1 MKIELTAEQEAVKQ
15 RAYAAGLEFKEAA
28 FQWDEEDAVDY
39 RKVSDRFG
47 ELGFFGLT
55 APTEWGGQG
64 GDCMD
69 YLLAVSEAIRAAG
82 SWIVGE
88 PMFCT
93 TGPGPSMIML
103 SDNQTLKDKYLRDVV
118 TGEKGCA
125 IALTEP
131 LHGSDLTYLETTIEK
146 DGDSYVI
153 NGSKSYV
160 TGAIYNEL
168 YATFVRFDGIP
179 GPRGIGA
186 VVIDADAPGFSMSRG
201 PVFLGTR
208 SIPHGDVE
216 LKNCRIPA
224 ENLIIGPGEFPRLM
238 TAFNM
243 ERLHNCA
250 VSLGGMLC
258 AYDEASEHVKE
269 RKQFGRPVI
278 EFQHVYHTLTDV
290 AVTIEAHKLFSYKAA
305 ANAIDGK
312 FPQLQDVSMAKLYGG
327 TNVPHVAMKCAEL
340 MGGKGV
346 TSVTQTQR
354 IVRDAV
360 TNVVAGGAPAVLRN
374 SIAAGLFP
382 GYKFPQT
389 KD

>member
-1 MKIELTAEQEAVKQ
+1 MSIALTTEQEAIKQ
-15 RAYAAGLEFKEAA
+15 KAYEAGLEYQAAA
-28 FQWDEEDAVDY
+28 FKWDEDDAVDY
-39 RKVSDRFG
+39 RSVSDRFG

-55 APTEWGGQG
+55 APVEWGGQG
-64 GDCMD
+64 GDCVD

-93 TGPGPSMIML
+93 TGPGPSMLML
-103 SDNQTLKDKYLRDVV
+103 SDNQALKDKYLRDVV
-118 TGEKGCA
+118 TGKKGCA

-131 LHGSDLTYLETTIEK
+131 LHGSDLTYLETTAVR

-153 NGSKSYV
+153 NGSKSFV
-160 TGAIYNEL
+160 TGAMYNEL
-168 YATFVRFDGIP
+168 YATFVRFNDIP

-186 VVIDADAPGFSMSRG
+186 VVIEADAPGFSMSRG

-216 LKNCRIPA
+216 LKNCVVPA
-224 ENLIIGPGEFPRLM
+224 ANLIIGPGEFARLM

-250 VSLGGMLC
+250 VSLGGMMC
-258 AYDEASEHVKE
+258 AYDEASEHVKT
-269 RKQFGRPVI
+269 RKQFGRPII
-278 EFQHVYHTLTDV
+278 EFQHVYHTLANV
-290 AVTIEAHKLFSYKAA
+290 AVTIEAHRLLSHQAA

-312 FPQLQDVSMAKLYGG
+312 FPQMQEVSMAKLFGG
-327 TNVPHVAMKCAEL
+327 TNIPDVAMKCAEL

-346 TSVTQTQR
+346 TSVTRTQR

-389 KD
+389 KG

>member
-1 MKIELTAEQEAVKQ
+1 MKIELSAEQESVKQ
-15 RAYAAGLEFKEAA
+15 RAYEAGLEFKEAA

-69 YLLAVSEAIRAAG
+69 YFLAVSEAIRAAG

-160 TGAIYNEL
+160 TGAMYNEL

-186 VVIDADAPGFSMSRG
+186 VVIESDAPGFSMSRG

-216 LKNCRIPA
+216 LDNCRIPA

-250 VSLGGMLC
+250 VSMGGMLC
-258 AYDEASEHVKE
+258 AYDEASEHVKH
-269 RKQFGRPVI
+269 RKQFGRPLI
-278 EFQHVYHTLTDV
+278 EFQHVYHTLTDI
-290 AVTIEAHKLFSYKAA
+290 ALTIEAHKLLSYQAA

-312 FPQLQDVSMAKLYGG
+312 FPQQQDVSMAKLFGG
-327 TNVPHVAMKCAEL
+327 TKVPEVAMKCAEL

-374 SIAAGLFP
+374 SIAASLFP

>member
-1 MKIELTAEQEAVKQ
+1 MKLQLSPEQEALKK
-15 RAYAAGLEFKEAA
+15 RAFEAGMEFREAA
-28 FQWDEEDAVDY
+28 FKWDEDDAVGY
-39 RKVSDRFG
+39 RAVSDRFG

-55 APTEWGGQG
+55 APKEWGGQG

-69 YLLAVSEAIRAAG
+69 YLLAVSEAIRASG

-93 TGPGPSMIML
+93 TGPGPSMLML
-103 SDNQTLKDKYLRDVV
+103 SDNAVLREKYLRDVV
-118 TGEKGCA
+118 TGRKGCA

-131 LHGSDLTYLETTIEK
+131 AHGSDLTYLETTAVK

-153 NGSKSYV
+153 NGSKSFV
-160 TGAIYNEL
+160 TGAMYNEL

-186 VVIDADAPGFSMSRG
+186 VVIEADSPGFSMSRG

-216 LKNCRIPA
+216 LRDCRIPA
-224 ENLIIGPGEFPRLM
+224 ENLIIGPGEFARLM

-258 AYDEASEHVKE
+258 AYDEAAEHVQQRE
-269 RKQFGRPVI
+269 QFGRPVI
-278 EFQHVYHTLTDV
+278 EFQHVYHTLADI
-290 AVTIEAHKLFSYKAA
+290 AVTIEAHRLLSWQAA

-312 FPQLQDVSMAKLYGG
+312 YPEMQQVSMAKLFGG
-327 TNVPHVAMKCAEL
+327 TRIPEVAMKCAEL

-346 TSVTQTQR
+346 TSVTRTQR

-374 SIAAGLFP
+374 SIAATLFP
-382 GYKFPQT
+382 GRKFPQT
-389 KD
+389 RG

>member
-1 MKIELTAEQEAVKQ
+1 MDLRLTPEQEDLKK
-15 RAYAAGLEFKEAA
+15 RAYAAGLEFREAA
-28 FQWDEEDAVDY
+28 FKWDEEDAVDY
-39 RKVSDRFG
+39 RAVSDRFG

-55 APTEWGGQG
+55 APKEWGGQG
-64 GDCMD
+64 GDCMS
-69 YLLAVSEAIRAAG
+69 YLLAVSEAIRASG

-103 SDNQTLKDKYLRDVV
+103 SESQALKDQYLRDVL
-118 TGEKGCA
+118 TGKLGCA

-131 LHGSDLTYLETTIEK
+131 AHGSDLTYLETTAVR
-146 DGDSYVI
+146 DGDSWVV

-186 VVIDADAPGFSMSRG
+186 VLIPADSPGFTMSRG

-208 SIPHGDVE
+208 SIPHGDIE
-216 LKNCRIPA
+216 LKDCRIPL
-224 ENLIIGPGEFPRLM
+224 ENLIIGPGHFARLM

-258 AYDEASEHVKE
+258 AYDEASEHVQQRE
-269 RKQFGRPVI
+269 QFGRPVI
-278 EFQHVYHTLTDV
+278 EFQHVYHTLADV
-290 AVTIEAHKLFSYKAA
+290 AVTIEAHRLLSYKAA

-312 FPQLQDVSMAKLYGG
+312 YPELQDVSIAKLFGG
-327 TNVPHVAMKCAEL
+327 TRIPEVAMKCAEL

-346 TSVTQTQR
+346 TSVTRTQR

-374 SIAAGLFP
+374 SIAAALFP
-382 GYKFPQT
+382 GRKFPQT
-389 KD
+389 RG

>member
-1 MKIELTAEQEAVKQ
+1 MKIELTARQEDIKK
-15 RAYAAGLEFKEAA
+15 RAYEAGLEFKEAA
-28 FQWDEEDAVDY
+28 FKWDEDDAVDY
-39 RKVSDRFG
+39 RKVSDRFD
-47 ELGFFGLT
+47 ELGFLGLT
-55 APTEWGGQG
+55 APTEWGGKG

-69 YLLAVSEAIRAAG
+69 YLLAVSEAIRGAG

-103 SDNQTLKDKYLRDVV
+103 SDNDVLKEKYLRDVV
-118 TGEKGCA
+118 SGKKGCA

-131 LHGSDLTYLETTIEK
+131 MHGSDLTHIETTAVK
-146 DGDSYVI
+146 DGDSYII
-153 NGSKSYV
+153 NGSKNYV
-160 TGAIYNEL
+160 TGAMYNEL
-168 YATFVRFDGIP
+168 YACFVRFDGIP

-186 VVIDADAPGFSMSRG
+186 VVIESDSPGFSMSRG

-216 LKNCRIPA
+216 LENCRVPA

-243 ERLHNCA
+243 ERLHNCG

-258 AYDEASEHVKE
+258 AYDEASEHVKT
-269 RKQFGRPVI
+269 RKQFGRPII
-278 EFQHVYHTLTDV
+278 EFQHVYHTLADM
-290 AVTIEAHKLFSYKAA
+290 AVTIDAHKMLSYRAA

-312 FPQLQDVSMAKLYGG
+312 FPRMQEVSMAKLFGG
-327 TNVPHVAMKCAEL
+327 TKVPEIAMKCAEL

>member
-1 MKIELTAEQEAVKQ
+1 MKIELSDEQEAVKK
-15 RAYAAGLEFKEAA
+15 RAYEAGLEFKEAA

-39 RKVSDRFG
+39 RSVSDRFG

-118 TGEKGCA
+118 TGKKGCA

-131 LHGSDLTYLETTIEK
+131 QHGSDLTHLETTIEK

-160 TGAIYNEL
+160 TGAMYNEL
-168 YATFVRFDGIP
+168 YACFVRFDGIP

-186 VVIDADAPGFSMSRG
+186 VIIESDAPGFSMSRG

-216 LKNCRIPA
+216 LNNCRVPA

-290 AVTIEAHKLFSYKAA
+290 AITIEAHTLLSYRAA
-305 ANAIDGK
+305 ANAHDGK
-312 FPQLQDVSMAKLYGG
+312 FPQMQDVSMAKLFGG
-327 TNVPHVAMKCAEL
+327 TKVPEVAMKCAEL

>member
-1 MKIELTAEQEAVKQ
+1 MKIELSAEQETVKQ
-15 RAYAAGLEFKEAA
+15 RAYDAGLEYKEAA
-28 FQWDEEDAVDY
+28 FQWDEEDALDY

-47 ELGFFGLT
+47 ELGFFGMT

-69 YLLAVSEAIRAAG
+69 YFLAVSEAIRAAG

-103 SDNQTLKDKYLRDVV
+103 SDNQTLKEKYLRDVV

-160 TGAIYNEL
+160 TGAMYNEL

-186 VVIDADAPGFSMSRG
+186 VVIEADAPGFSMSRG

-250 VSLGGMLC
+250 VSLGGMMC
-258 AYDEASEHVKE
+258 AYDEASEHVKQ
-269 RKQFGRPVI
+269 RKQFGRPLI

-290 AVTIEAHKLFSYKAA
+290 ALTIEAHKLLSYRAA
-305 ANAIDGK
+305 ANANDGK
-312 FPQLQDVSMAKLYGG
+312 FPQQQDVSMAKLFGG
-327 TNVPHVAMKCAEL
+327 TKVPEVAMKCAEL

-374 SIAAGLFP
+374 SIAASLFP

>member
-1 MKIELTAEQEAVKQ
+1 MKIELTPAQEDLKR
-15 RAYAAGLEFKEAA
+15 RAYAAGLEFREAA
-28 FQWDEEDAVDY
+28 FKWDEEDHVDY
-39 RKVSDRFG
+39 RAVSDRFG

-69 YLLAVSEAIRAAG
+69 YLLAVSEAIRASG

-93 TGPGPSMIML
+93 TGPGPSMLML
-103 SDNQTLKDKYLRDVV
+103 SDNQALREKYLRDVLS
-118 TGEKGCA
+118 GKKGCA

-131 LHGSDLTYLETTIEK
+131 AHGSDLTYLETTAVR
-146 DGDSYVI
+146 DGDSWVI
-153 NGSKSYV
+153 NGSKSFV

-186 VVIDADAPGFSMSRG
+186 VLIPADAPGFSMSRG

-216 LKNCRIPA
+216 LVDCRIPA
-224 ENLIIGPGEFPRLM
+224 ENLIMGPGQFPRLM
-238 TAFNM
+238 SAFNM

-250 VSLGGMLC
+250 VSLGGMMA
-258 AYDEASEHVKE
+258 AYDEAAAHVQQRE
-269 RKQFGRPVI
+269 QFGRPVI
-278 EFQHVYHTLTDV
+278 EFQHVYHTLADV
-290 AVTIEAHKLFSYKAA
+290 AVTIEAHRLLSYQAA
-305 ANAIDGK
+305 ANAEDGK
-312 FPQLQDVSMAKLYGG
+312 YPDMQQVSMAKLFGG
-327 TNVPHVAMKCAEL
+327 TKIPEVAMKCAEL

-346 TSVTQTQR
+346 TSVTVTQR

-360 TNVVAGGAPAVLRN
+360 TNVVAGGAPAVLKN
-374 SIAAGLFP
+374 VIAASLFP
-382 GYKFPQT
+382 GRKFPQT
-389 KD
+389 RD